1 MIVRY
6 AVLDIGTNTVKLLVA
21 DCAGNDLRP
30 VLETS
35 ETTRIGQ
42 GVSSNGRLLPE
53 AIERTLTIV
62 EDFCDQ
68 ARKLKAERFL
78 AFATSA
84 VRDASNREIFL
95 NAFRERTWFNCHVL
109 SGDEEAD
116 LIFTGATSHPALRDR
131 ELIVFDIGG
140 GSMEFIRGRH
150 GSIEFK
156 VSLNCGAVRMT
167 EMFIKSDPP
176 ANAELST
183 LEDHVR
189 SSIRSSVRS
198 LHAPRSMPLL
208 GTGGTI
214 SCLASMDL
222 KLERPDP
229 KKIDGHRLSLE
240 RIVEFRERLASIPL
254 AERKQLRGLPP
265 SRADIIVAGATIL
278 VTGIQ
283 ALGGSEITVSAR
295 NLRHG
300 AVIRAQR
307 EAASS

>member
-1 MIVRY
+1 MRY

-42 GVSSNGRLLPE
+42 GVSSNGHLLPE
-53 AIERTLTIV
+53 AISRTLAVI

-68 ARKLKAERFL
+68 ARKRKAERFL

-84 VRDASNREIFL
+84 VRDASNRDAFL
-95 NAFRERTWFNCHVL
+95 DAFRQRMGFDCRVL
-109 SGDEEAD
+109 SGNEEAD
-116 LIFTGATSHPALRDR
+116 LIFTGATSHPGLRDR
-131 ELIVFDIGG
+131 EVIVFDIGG

-150 GSIEFK
+150 GHIEFK

-167 EMFIKSDPP
+167 ELFMKSDPP
-176 ANAELST
+176 SHAELSAMTKHVLQALHSNTQALRHSST
-183 LEDHVR
+183 LF
-189 SSIRSSVRS
+189 
-198 LHAPRSMPLL
+198 PLL

-222 KLERPDP
+222 KLELPAP
-229 KKIDGHRLSLE
+229 KAIDGHRFSLE
-240 RIVEFRERLASIPL
+240 RLVEFRDRLAAMPL

-265 SRADIIVAGATIL
+265 SRADIIVAGTIIL

-283 ALGGSEITVSAR
+283 ALGSSEITVSAR

-300 AVIRAQR
+300 AVIRAHR
-307 EAASS
+307 ETASS